1 MSSNQTSNRPLRLV
15 LKIAVFL
22 LAAAVLVIV
31 LWKALP
37 WFLSLKDEGPRQE
50 FQRWLDSFGVWG
62 VFVMLGIQILQVVVA
77 FLPGEPIEL
86 LSGILYG
93 TFGGF
98 FLCMAGLGIGTVIV
112 FYTVK
117 RLGRPFVERLFSVE
131 KVSKLHF
138 LQSEQKLEMLFF
150 LLFFIPGTPKDIL
163 IYVAPL
169 TRIPPRS
176 FLLLSMLARIPSVI
190 SSNYAGSSLS
200 EGNWIRTL
208 IVFAITGVLGI
219 CGILFNKRFVDRMNR
234 RRQNKE
240 SSGKKEE

>member
-117 RLGRPFVERLFSVE
+117 RLGRPL
-131 KVSKLHF
+131 
-138 LQSEQKLEMLFF
+138 
-150 LLFFIPGTPKDIL
+150 
-163 IYVAPL
+163 
-169 TRIPPRS
+169 
-176 FLLLSMLARIPSVI
+176 
-190 SSNYAGSSLS
+190 
-200 EGNWIRTL
+200 
-208 IVFAITGVLGI
+208 
-219 CGILFNKRFVDRMNR
+219 
-234 RRQNKE
+234 
-240 SSGKKEE
+240 